1 MHSDPE
7 NLKKMIEK
15 VQKYLTTL
23 HWKQSQWCALS
34 VIKCKK
40 LYQFNYL
47 LTKFKI
53 LNGSPILILINCII
67 VKNKILYR
75 QANLIIIQKNV
86 RMHLSKIKH
95 RPRYMG
101 IKKINSLKVS

>member
-7 NLKKMIEK
+7 NLKQMIEK

-53 LNGSPILILINCII
+53 LNDSPILILINFII